1 MKTGLNP
8 EEGDEVIARE
18 AADQYQR
25 AIFTDNKLVGFLQQ
39 GDISHDGI
47 YQYLIKNQ
55 IDLSDKKDRIFS
67 LSFGDFYGV
76 KENGEYIWR

>member
-1 MKTGLNP
+1 MKMLSACLNLLFP
-8 EEGDEVIARE
+8 RSVSIILIWAS
-18 AADQYQR
+18 
-25 AIFTDNKLVGFLQQ
+25 FTDNKLVGFLQQ

-55 IDLSDKKDRIFS
+55 IDLSDTKDRIFS

>member
-1 MKTGLNP
+1 MKLLP
-8 EEGDEVIARE
+8 ERQLISIRE
-18 AADQYQR
+18 R
-25 AIFTDNKLVGFLQQ
+25 SFTDNKLAGFLQQ

-67 LSFGDFYGV
+67 LSFERLLRSKRKTENIVGDN
-76 KENGEYIWR
+76 KEIKII